1 MLKKLIIFLLVLN
14 FSIFAL
20 ENFPGDIPKDA
31 QRIKN
36 EIVKV
41 DMFME
46 NLSYL
51 KINYQPGFWRSTG
64 LYAPPDEK
72 IIINVPKG
80 VKNLIVQIGSHT
92 DGLWEIK
99 PDERLRNPEIL
110 RTLELKEGI
119 NEFSNPYGG
128 LIYFIPTVSQNKI
141 VDISVSG
148 AIRAPYYVLNK
159 TKDSDWE
166 KIKNYPGNF
175 AELEG
180 EKVVLTIPK
189 WAIKNLNNPKEL
201 LLAWDN
207 MVSMEQDLFGLTET
221 SGMSKIHKTKWRYV
235 ADIQISWGYMY
246 CGYPIMLY
254 APESIEAMVDVN
266 LFKTEGWGFW
276 HELGHNYQMLPF
288 DAPSLAEVSNNLY
301 SLYVEEKYGMPSRL
315 LDDNDGTGNSSF
327 FDALN
332 FVKSSNPNKNFIDD
346 NQTTCW
352 TRLVMMWQLKEAFG
366 WDFYKKLFTEYRKL
380 DKKIYPK
387 NEAEVFDR
395 FVLMSSKLS
404 TYNLSEF
411 FDKWAIPY
419 SNPTKKEINK
429 LPLPTSKLW
438 LHIPNTP

>member
-1 MLKKLIIFLLVLN
+1 
-14 FSIFAL
+14 
-20 ENFPGDIPKDA
+20 
-31 QRIKN
+31 
-36 EIVKV
+36 
-41 DMFME
+41 
-46 NLSYL
+46 
-51 KINYQPGFWRSTG
+51 
-64 LYAPPDEK
+64 
-72 IIINVPKG
+72 
-80 VKNLIVQIGSHT
+80 
-92 DGLWEIK
+92 
-99 PDERLRNPEIL
+99 
-110 RTLELKEGI
+110 
-119 NEFSNPYGG
+119 
-128 LIYFIPTVSQNKI
+128 
-141 VDISVSG
+141 
-148 AIRAPYYVLNK
+148 
-159 TKDSDWE
+159 
-166 KIKNYPGNF
+166 
-175 AELEG
+175 
-180 EKVVLTIPK
+180 
-189 WAIKNLNNPKEL
+189 
-201 LLAWDN
+201 
-207 MVSMEQDLFGLTET
+207 
-221 SGMSKIHKTKWRYV
+221 
-235 ADIQISWGYMY
+235 
-246 CGYPIMLY
+246 
-254 APESIEAMVDVN
+254 VDVN

-288 DAPSLAEVSNNLY
+288 DAPSLVEVSNNLY

-380 DKKIYPK
+380 DKKNYPK

-429 LPLPTSKLW
+429 LPLPKSKLW